1 MASNLRVDTIL
12 PSTGTSLGIG
22 TANGSTTVTGNV
34 SIGGNLGIGGTLT
47 YEDVTN
53 IDSVGVITAR
63 SDISIADKIIH
74 TGDTNTAIRFPAA
87 DTITAETGGSE
98 RTRISS
104 DGHLGT
110 NTDFTGS
117 QLWRAGK
124 RLEIFGGSGN
134 VTGELHLGANRGDGT
149 QSVGSINFFDNT
161 QDSTHRHIALI
172 ETDKSGTTSNKRG
185 GTMVFYTKT
194 DNVAAP
200 TEKLRIHATG
210 AVTKPLQPSFG
221 AYGNASWTTINSN
234 SGAVPVLP
242 NVSHNVGSSYN
253 TGNGTFTCPVAGL
266 YQVMFHTL
274 VSTDDDSQN
283 NNTRSF
289 DVFFQIGGS
298 NFARHHVKRG
308 YQNDGDVQVTM
319 DMTCT
324 EIFTINTTVSLYFYA
339 NAGNQR
345 WYGAHTY
352 FGVTLLS

>member
-1 MASNLRVDTIL
+1 MASNLRVDSIV
-12 PSTGTSLGIG
+12 PATS
-22 TANGSTTVTGNV
+22 GNV
-34 SIGGNLGIGGTLT
+34 SIGTATGGVTIPGNLGIAGVLT

-63 SDISIADKIIH
+63 DGLRVTGIATISGDVSIADKIIH

-98 RTRISS
+98 KLRIDSSGRLGIGANNNDSYDANARNVLISS
-104 DGHLGT
+104 GGNTGITIRSGGSSNYAMIHFADGT
-110 NTDFTGS
+110 TGAA
-117 QLWRAGK
+117 QQRAG
-124 RLEIFGGSGN
+124 RILYEHSTDSLQIS
-134 VTGELHLGANRGDGT
+134 TAN
-149 QSVGSINFFDNT
+149 
-161 QDSTHRHIALI
+161 THAF
-172 ETDKSGTTSNKRG
+172 K
-185 GTMVFYTKT
+185 
-194 DNVAAP
+194 
-200 TEKLRIHATG
+200 IHATG

-221 AYGNASWTTINSN
+221 AYGNASWTTINNGNGS
-234 SGAVPVLP
+234 VPVLP

-283 NNTRSF
+283 DNTRSF

>member
-1 MASNLRVDTIL
+1 MTVIRPNSISGVSSITGSGGDISIFRADGTAADLIVNNVTTGVVTATTFSGNITGA
-12 PSTGTSLGIG
+12 TGTF
-22 TANGSTTVTGNV
+22 T
-34 SIGGNLGIGGTLT
+34 GNLGVGGVLT

-63 SDISIADKIIH
+63 TDINVGDSIIH
-74 TGDTNTAIRFPAA
+74 IGDTNTKIRFPAA
-87 DTITAETGGSE
+87 DTITSETGGSE
-98 RTRISS
+98 RLRINSS
-104 DGHLGT
+104 
-110 NTDFTGS
+110 GS
-117 QLWRAGK
+117 IQITPEGSTSNPYMLIDTSGDSVRFNAQK
-124 RLEIFGGSGN
+124 ASGN
-134 VTGELHLGANRGDGT
+134 NEFRFLT
-149 QSVGSINFFDNT
+149 QS
-161 QDSTHRHIALI
+161 
-172 ETDKSGTTSNKRG
+172 SGT
-185 GTMVFYTKT
+185 
-194 DNVAAP
+194 VA
-200 TEKLRIHATG
+200 EKMRIHATG

-234 SGAVPVLP
+234 NGSVPVLP

-283 NNTRSF
+283 DNARSF

-298 NFARHHVKRG
+298 NFPRHHVKRG

-339 NAGNQR
+339 NAGAQR